1 MRLPMPHAG
10 GGADAAGPPNQNGGA
25 LMGTTTTMRFRNYE
39 IKPDP
44 SGLPLLAAV
53 CVSGEETECGATS
66 DEQTDPQKVG
76 RWIAQHLQDTGHDR
90 YQRRYADYV
99 TAELGGWL

>member
-1 MRLPMPHAG
+1 
-10 GGADAAGPPNQNGGA
+10 
-25 LMGTTTTMRFRNYE
+25 MGITTTMRFRNYE

-53 CVSGEETECGATS
+53 CVSGDEVECGAAS
-66 DEQTDPQKVG
+66 DEQTDPEKVG
-76 RWIAQHLQDTGHDR
+76 RWMAQHLQDTGHDR